1 MKAESIIKQELSAGR
16 KTAKQLVDACAEKK
30 VKRST
35 VFYHLKKMRKNGTV
49 RKVEREYELIK
60 LEEADQRDIDFLME
74 KISDRN
80 QLARK
85 AAIEDFAALC
95 RERGITNYQQ
105 VLPFIKNL
113 LKSPPYPELRSAAL
127 RFLRFITVNSK
138 RKEASA
144 RAEALEQL
152 AKFKEILE
160 ILVLNEKLDQS
171 LRYDATIV
179 LDVLLNDNEI
189 PSLIKLLEHI
199 IRETAEKP
207 EGVGQPFQVV
217 GLYLWQTILKRTRF
231 LATWDEIRKWLYN
244 LLEYENRRVREMSLR
259 LLDELRMKE
268 YGFELWPVSTTSGHA
283 ENIS

>member
-1 MKAESIIKQELSAGR
+1 MKAESIIKQELSAGPR
-16 KTAKQLVDACAEKK
+16 TAKQLVDACAGKK

-49 RKVEREYELIK
+49 RKVGLEYELIK
-60 LEEADQRDIDFLME
+60 LEEADQRKTAFLME
-74 KISDRN
+74 KITDRN

-95 RERGITNYQQ
+95 RERKITNYQQ

-113 LKSPPYPELRSAAL
+113 LKNPPYPELTKAAL
-127 RFLRFITVNSK
+127 RFLRFITVNSTRTK
-138 RKEASA
+138 DA
-144 RAEALEQL
+144 RALEQL
-152 AKFKEILE
+152 AKFKELLE
-160 ILVLNEKLDQS
+160 MLVLNEKSDQS

-231 LATWDEIRKWLYN
+231 LATWDDIRKWLYH
-244 LLEYENRRVREMSLR
+244 LLEHENRRVREMSLR
-259 LLDELRMKE
+259 LLDELRLKE
-268 YGFELWPVSTTSGHA
+268 YGFELWPLSTKGGHA